1 MPENRKEICMP
12 RPKRKSDL
20 PVGAGIPYDLS
31 EAAELLDRNLALG
44 QAGMFRPIPT
54 GLTGIDTA
62 LGGGLHAGDLA
73 ILAGVQNIGKTAAVI
88 QFAASFAKSDTLVLI
103 VEYEHNVT
111 HVLER
116 LLIQNSYVNGYGGQS
131 FNQDELMEAYI
142 ETIREREEKNIRN
155 DTSYRSFNKLLSR
168 LPNGVIAWNRLAR
181 IQRNIWIIQG
191 DGAIT
196 TPDVLAAYVEMAK
209 QYAESR
215 RILLIVDYL
224 QRVPVFGFQR
234 HLTTEERVE
243 YIFHYLKAMSLKC
256 QDDGWVVP
264 ILGVAAIEAEALRSG
279 RVHMESIIGGAITA
293 YEPDVALIMNKDDR
307 DPDGSP
313 VVRWAIEK
321 NRHGPSDLEWKHK
334 FFGAAYS
341 FIPEGVPVNEE
352 DSWQRERKKTQSE
365 ISAVNMANAVRN
377 VLEKKE

>member
-1 MPENRKEICMP
+1 MP
-12 RPKRKSDL
+12 RPNRKSDL
-20 PVGAGIPYDLS
+20 PVGAGIPFDLS
-31 EAAELLDRNLALG
+31 EAAELLDRNLTLG

-54 GLTGIDTA
+54 GLTGIDEA

-131 FNQDELMEAYI
+131 FNQDQLQEAYV
-142 ETIREREEKNIRN
+142 ETIREREEQNIIN
-155 DTSYRSFNKLLSR
+155 DTSYKSFNKLLSR
-168 LPNGVIAWNRLAR
+168 LPNGVIAWNRLSR

-209 QYAESR
+209 QYAGSR

-224 QRVPVFGFQR
+224 QRVPVTGFYR

-243 YIFHYLKAMSLKC
+243 YIFHYLRAMALRC
-256 QDDGWVVP
+256 QDEGWIVP
-264 ILGVAAIEAEALRSG
+264 VLGVAAIEAE
-279 RVHMESIIGGAITA
+279 ITA

-307 DPDGSP
+307 DLEGNP

-341 FIPEGVPVNEE
+341 FIPDGEPVNEE
-352 DSWQRERKKTQSE
+352 NSWQRERKKTQSE
-365 ISAVNMANAVRN
+365 ISAASMAEAVRD
-377 VLEKKE
+377 VLGKKE

>member
-1 MPENRKEICMP
+1 MP
-12 RPKRKSDL
+12 RPNRKSDL
-20 PVGAGIPYDLS
+20 PVGAGIPFDLS
-31 EAAELLDRNLALG
+31 EAAELLDRNLTLG

-54 GLTGIDTA
+54 GLSGIDEA

-131 FNQDELMEAYI
+131 FNQDQLQEAYV
-142 ETIREREEKNIRN
+142 ETIREREQQNIMN
-155 DTSYRSFNKLLSR
+155 DTSYKSFNKLLSR
-168 LPNGVIAWNRLAR
+168 LPNGVIAWNRLSR

-209 QYAESR
+209 QYAGSR

-224 QRVPVFGFQR
+224 QRVPVTGFYR

-243 YIFHYLKAMSLKC
+243 YIFHYLKAMALRC
-256 QDDGWVVP
+256 QDDGWIVP
-264 ILGVAAIEAEALRSG
+264 VLGVAAIEAEALRSG

-307 DPDGSP
+307 DPDGNP

-334 FFGAAYS
+334 FFGASYS
-341 FIPEGVPVNEE
+341 FIPDGEPVSEE
-352 DSWQRERKKTQSE
+352 NSWQRERKKTQSE

>member
-1 MPENRKEICMP
+1 MICQEAKMP

-31 EAAELLDRNLALG
+31 EAAELLDRNLAMG
-44 QAGMFRPIPT
+44 QTGMFKPIPT
-54 GLTGIDTA
+54 GLTGIDSA

-88 QFAASFAKSDTLVLI
+88 QFAASFASTDTLVLI

-111 HVLER
+111 HVFER

-131 FNQDELMEAYI
+131 FNQDQMQEAYI
-142 ETIREREEKNIRN
+142 ETIRDREEKNIRN
-155 DTSYRSFNKLLSR
+155 DTSYKSFNKLLSR

-191 DGAIT
+191 DGSIT

-224 QRVPVFGFQR
+224 QRVPVLGLHR
-234 HLTTEERVE
+234 HLSTEERVE
-243 YIFHYLKAMSLKC
+243 YIFHYLKAMSLRC
-256 QDDGWVVP
+256 QDEGWVVP
-264 ILGVAAIEAEALRSG
+264 VLGVAAIEAEALRSG

-307 DPDGSP
+307 DPDGNP

-341 FIPEGVPVNEE
+341 FLPDGEPVSEE
-352 DSWQRERKKTQSE
+352 NSWQRERKKTQSE
-365 ISAVNMANAVRN
+365 ISAVNMANAVRD
-377 VLEKKE
+377 VLEKKG

>member
-1 MPENRKEICMP
+1 MPENRKEIYLP

-54 GLTGIDTA
+54 GLAGIDAA

-116 LLIQNSYVNGYGGQS
+116 LLIQNSYVSGYGGQS

-142 ETIREREEKNIRN
+142 ETIREREAKDIRN

-224 QRVPVFGFQR
+224 QRVPVFGLQR

-264 ILGVAAIEAEALRSG
+264 VLGVAAIEAEALRSG

-341 FIPEGVPVNEE
+341 FIPEGIPVNEE

>member
-1 MPENRKEICMP
+1 MP

-31 EAAELLDRNLALG
+31 EAAELLDRNLTLG

-54 GLTGIDTA
+54 GLTGIDDA

-88 QFAASFAKSDTLVLI
+88 QFAASFARSDTLVLI

-131 FNQDELMEAYI
+131 FNQDQLQEAYVD
-142 ETIREREEKNIRN
+142 TIREREQQNILN
-155 DTSYRSFNKLLSR
+155 DTSYKSFNKLLSR

-209 QYAESR
+209 
-215 RILLIVDYL
+215 
-224 QRVPVFGFQR
+224 
-234 HLTTEERVE
+234 
-243 YIFHYLKAMSLKC
+243 
-256 QDDGWVVP
+256 
-264 ILGVAAIEAEALRSG
+264 
-279 RVHMESIIGGAITA
+279 
-293 YEPDVALIMNKDDR
+293 
-307 DPDGSP
+307 
-313 VVRWAIEK
+313 
-321 NRHGPSDLEWKHK
+321 
-334 FFGAAYS
+334 
-341 FIPEGVPVNEE
+341 
-352 DSWQRERKKTQSE
+352 
-365 ISAVNMANAVRN
+365 
-377 VLEKKE
+377 

>member
-1 MPENRKEICMP
+1 MP
-12 RPKRKSDL
+12 RPKRKSEL

-31 EAAELLDRNLALG
+31 EAAELLDRSLALG
-44 QAGMFRPIPT
+44 QTGMFRPMPT
-54 GLTGIDTA
+54 GLTGIDEA

-73 ILAGVQNIGKTAAVI
+73 VLAGVQNIGKTAAVI
-88 QFAASFAKSDTLVLI
+88 QFASSFAQSDTLVLI
-103 VEYEHNVT
+103 VEYEHTVT

-116 LLIQNSYVNGYGGQS
+116 LLIQNSYVEGYGGQS
-131 FNQDELMEAYI
+131 FNQDQLQEAYI
-142 ETIREREEKNIRN
+142 DTIKERELKNIRN
-155 DTSYRSFNKLLSR
+155 DTSYRSFNRLLSR
-168 LPNGVIAWNRLAR
+168 LPNGVTAWNRLVR

-224 QRVPVFGFQR
+224 QRVPVTGQYR
-234 HLTTEERVE
+234 QLTTEERVE
-243 YIFHYLKAMSLKC
+243 YIFHYLKAMALRC
-256 QDDGWVVP
+256 QDQGWVVP
-264 ILGVAAIEAEALRSG
+264 VLGVAAIEAEALRSG

-307 DPDGSP
+307 DADGSP

-321 NRHGPSDLEWKHK
+321 NRHGPSDLEWKHR
-334 FFGAAYS
+334 FSGAAYS
-341 FIPEGVPVNEE
+341 FIPHGEPVSEE
-352 DSWQRERKKTQSE
+352 NSWQRDRKKTQSE

-377 VLEKKE
+377 VLEKRD

>member
-1 MPENRKEICMP
+1 MPK
-12 RPKRKSDL
+12 PKRKSDL

-54 GLTGIDTA
+54 GLSGIDSA
-62 LGGGLHAGDLA
+62 LGGGFHSGDLA

-88 QFAASFAKSDTLVLI
+88 QFASSFANSDTLVLI

-131 FNQDELMEAYI
+131 FNQDQMLDAYVD
-142 ETIREREEKNIRN
+142 TIREREDKNIRN
-155 DTSYRSFNKLLSR
+155 DTSYKSFNKLLSR

-191 DGAIT
+191 DGSIT
-196 TPDVLAAYVEMAK
+196 TPDVLSAYVEMAK

-224 QRVPVFGFQR
+224 QRVPVYGLHR
-234 HLTTEERVE
+234 NLSTEERVE
-243 YIFHYLKAMSLKC
+243 YIFHYLKAMSLRC
-256 QDDGWVVP
+256 QDEGWVVP
-264 ILGVAAIEAEALRSG
+264 VLGVAAIEAEALRSG

-307 DPDGSP
+307 AADGNP

-341 FIPEGVPVNEE
+341 FIPDGEPVNEE
-352 DSWQRERKKTQSE
+352 NSWQRERKKTQSE
-365 ISAVNMANAVRN
+365 ISAASMAEAVKD
-377 VLEKKE
+377 VLGNKQ

>member
-1 MPENRKEICMP
+1 MP

-224 QRVPVFGFQR
+224 QRIPVFGFQR

>member
-1 MPENRKEICMP
+1 MP

-31 EAAELLDRNLALG
+31 EAAELLDRNLAMG

-54 GLTGIDTA
+54 GLSGIDSA

-88 QFAASFAKSDTLVLI
+88 QFAASFASSDTLVLI

-111 HVLER
+111 HVFER

-131 FNQDELMEAYI
+131 FNQDQIQEAYI
-142 ETIREREEKNIRN
+142 ETIRDREEKNIRN
-155 DTSYRSFNKLLSR
+155 DTSYKSFNKLLSR

-191 DGAIT
+191 DGSIT

-224 QRVPVFGFQR
+224 QRVPVLGLHR
-234 HLTTEERVE
+234 NLSTEERVE
-243 YIFHYLKAMSLKC
+243 YIFHYLKAMSLRC
-256 QDDGWVVP
+256 QDEGWVVP
-264 ILGVAAIEAEALRSG
+264 VLGVAAIEAEALRSG

-307 DPDGSP
+307 DPDGNP

-341 FIPEGVPVNEE
+341 FLPDGEPVSEE
-352 DSWQRERKKTQSE
+352 NSWQRERKKTQSE
-365 ISAVNMANAVRN
+365 ISAVNMANAVRD